1 MILEFGGQVMW
12 RWGTVWFATI
22 FLTCFVGLTDA
33 GAVVVTTDL
42 VTEGEPVPNAEI
54 TFETAAGEP
63 VDLFVTETEE
73 VPQEQASSVPPEV
86 TTPSEAPPPKSVPE
100 PAASGTPTGSEQ
112 PEEGQEVAVP
122 AESGTASEPREE
134 TASGATPSKKEVV
147 TSVSTNAD
155 GQAEFEIDDR
165 YLGQSLVL
173 VIKKDGRE
181 IERRRVV
188 ISKGSLD
195 LSVDVPAAILTGVPV
210 QQSQASSYQ
219 EPDYGTETE
228 TARSSDSGSTS
239 STPSYEPS
247 SAAIVTDSS
256 VQSED
261 GWIGTYWGLS
271 VGLGAGRSE
280 SELDHEGREERTS
293 PDWKVGAVEDV
304 YIGANTRLT
313 SRVLVGVQVE
323 GSLSQ
328 MNFDSKVDEGA
339 GIRETAE
346 GHEMTRLDLEWM
358 VSVIGRAGWLA
369 TPNTFL
375 YGLAGWTYG
384 HFNVDDLVWQSGF
397 ERLDDFGSHG
407 FTVGGGAEKKLSP
420 EWSLRAEYRYTNFS
434 EESFSLRAV
443 SAPGAAS
450 EPLRGSFENDMHVG
464 RVGATRYFSLGFY

>member
-1 MILEFGGQVMW
+1 MW
-12 RWGTVWFATI
+12 RRGTVWFATI

-86 TTPSEAPPPKSVPE
+86 RTPSEAPPPKSVPE
-100 PAASGTPTGSEQ
+100 PAASGTPTKSEQ

-134 TASGATPSKKEVV
+134 TVSGVTPSKKEVV
-147 TSVSTNAD
+147 TSVNTNAD

-188 ISKGSLD
+188 INKGSVD
-195 LSVDVPAAILTGVPV
+195 LSVDVPAAILKGVPA

-228 TARSSDSGSTS
+228 TARGSDSNLTS
-239 STPSYEPS
+239 STSPYEPS
-247 SAAIVTDSS
+247 GAATSSTAIVTDSS

-261 GWIGTYWGLS
+261 GWIGAYWGLS
-271 VGLGAGRSE
+271 VGLGGSGSE
-280 SELDHEGREERTS
+280 SEFDHDGREGRTS
-293 PDWKVGAVEDV
+293 ADWKAGAVEDI
-304 YIGANTRLT
+304 YIGVNARLAP
-313 SRVLVGVQVE
+313 RVLAGVQVE

-328 MNFDSKVDEGA
+328 MNFDSELDEEA
-339 GIRETAE
+339 GVREPLDADR
-346 GHEMTRLDLEWM
+346 MTRLDLEWM
-358 VSVIGRAGWLA
+358 VSVIGRLGWLA
-369 TPNTFL
+369 TPETFL

-384 HFNVDDLVWQSGF
+384 HFDVEELVWQTGF
-397 ERLDDFGSHG
+397 ERLNDFGTNG
-407 FTVGGGAEKKLSP
+407 FTVGAGGETRLSP
-420 EWSLRAEYRYTNFS
+420 LWTLRAEYRYTQFSDENFA
-434 EESFSLRAV
+434 LRPIP
-443 SAPGAAS
+443 APGGS
-450 EPLRGSFENDMHVG
+450 TEPLRGTFENEMHVG
-464 RVGATRYFSLGFY
+464 RIGATRYFDLGLR